1 MVSCNS
7 LFANLIIF
15 PVFCYCY
22 LLSFRHR
29 FLMSKFLLALYKAVR
44 RIYFDSKKC
53 NFIPV
58 TSVVHGYIVFEPSAY
73 MNTL

>member
-1 MVSCNS
+1 
-7 LFANLIIF
+7 
-15 PVFCYCY
+15 
-22 LLSFRHR
+22 
-29 FLMSKFLLALYKAVR
+29 MSKFLLALYKAVR

-73 MNTL
+73 ILKLLIQFIEPNAS